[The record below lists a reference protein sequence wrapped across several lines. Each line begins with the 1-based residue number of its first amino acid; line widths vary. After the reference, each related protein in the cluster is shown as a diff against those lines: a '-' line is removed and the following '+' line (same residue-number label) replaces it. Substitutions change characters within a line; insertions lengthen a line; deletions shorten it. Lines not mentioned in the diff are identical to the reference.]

1 MPEFGSFGKILIFAG
16 TAIVILGLL
25 LVFWGK
31 IPFLGKLPG
40 DIYVERGNFRFF
52 LPIVT
57 GLLISIVLTIVINL
71 VLILF
76 RFLSK

>member
-1 MPEFGSFGKILIFAG
+1 MSDFGSLGKFLIFG
-16 TAIVILGLL
+16 GIFIVILGLF

-52 LPIVT
+52 FPVVT
-57 GLLISIVLTIVINL
+57 GILISVVLTVVINL
-71 VLILF
+71 VIMLIK
-76 RFLSK
+76 FLGK